1 MLNDLPALTDGL
13 PSLYREV
20 VPLTP
25 ERHRGLALRTDVGY
39 GFAGRSHTLPITID
53 EFAAVQRDY
62 PILFTTGE
70 RPAPAALLGLDPM
83 ANPYVDGDGR
93 WKAGAYVPAYVRRYP
108 FLLIRHSRDS
118 DNFVL
123 CVDRTAPHVAGT
135 QFADA
140 ETSAAAGATSANPL
154 FDDKGA
160 TKLTAQIMQFCVGYE
175 QGIER
180 TRAFGEELQRLDLL
194 VTPTIRLSKGGRSVD
209 LNGFR
214 AVSEER
220 LAKLDD
226 ATLAR
231 LARSGA
237 LSAIHAHL
245 FSMQTLGQVEQLG
258 SSIDTLAKRRA
269 N

>member
-1 MLNDLPALTDGL
+1 MLSDLPALTDGL

-25 ERHRGLALRTDVGY
+25 ERHRGLALRSDTGY

-70 RPAPAALLGLDPM
+70 RPAPAALLGLDPK
-83 ANPYVDGDGR
+83 ANPYVDGNGR
-93 WKAGAYVPAYVRRYP
+93 WKDGAYVPAYVRRYP

-123 CVDRTAPHVAGT
+123 CVDRTAPHVAGS
-135 QFADA
+135 
-140 ETSAAAGATSANPL
+140 SATGANTL

-160 TKLTAQIMQFCVGYE
+160 TKLTEQIMQFCVGYE

-180 TRAFGEELQRLDLL
+180 TRAFGDELQRLDLL

-231 LARSGA
+231 LARSGS

-245 FSMQTLGQVEQLG
+245 FSMQTLGQLEQLG
-258 SSIDTLAKRRA
+258 LSIDTLAKRRA

>member
-20 VPLTP
+20 IPLTP
-25 ERHRGLALRTDVGY
+25 ERHRGLALRTDAGY
-39 GFAGRSHTLPITID
+39 GFAGHSQTLPITVD

-70 RPAPAALLGLDPM
+70 RPAPAALLGVDPQ
-83 ANPYVDGDGR
+83 ANPYVDGNGR
-93 WKAGAYVPAYVRRYP
+93 WKDGAYVPAYVRRYP

-123 CVDRTAPHVAGT
+123 CVDRTAPHVADMPT
-135 QFADA
+135 
-140 ETSAAAGATSANPL
+140 AAGANGANTL

-160 TKLTAQIMQFCVGYE
+160 TKLTEQIMQFCVGYE

-180 TRAFGEELQRLDLL
+180 TRAFGDELKRLDLL

-245 FSMQTLGQVEQLG
+245 FSMQTLGQLEHLG
-258 SSIDTLAKRRA
+258 QSIEALSKRRA